1 MISECATGRGW
12 HSCMKVFEYKILLL
26 VCKDDGILGFIQG
39 VLGGA
44 RQKVSKVGPFLQ
56 FGSGG

>member
-1 MISECATGRGW
+1 
-12 HSCMKVFEYKILLL
+12 MKVFEYKILLL
-26 VCKDDGILGFIQG
+26 VCKDDGILGFIQA